1 MARFCDVCGAP
12 LEGHERFCT
21 SCGAPVATP
30 TDEEPSEAERPDE
43 TEAIPP
49 ADSSPTKETEPNE
62 GTTVQPS
69 PDDVQGSKPDGEK
82 GNGNKGRRTKVLV
95 AVALLLVV
103 AAVVG
108 VLALTQHGGS
118 PTSTEPESQT
128 ISLKFVTPNYS
139 EKTDS
144 KIPLKVTGK
153 TSTGEKYDKTFYVS
167 PSKSQLKV
175 PTGTYELSMPASPL
189 LASGDIYELPKPVS
203 LDTKEAA
210 GKSADSSNG
219 DVPTVT
225 FKVKPAKDATKDD
238 VAAAKASAKES
249 GLKADRIEN
258 LTKAA
263 VNKQVVDLYGG
274 ILDGIQD
281 VDFDASGKGEFKPQS
296 YEYALQDIN
305 GDNLPDL
312 LVMGD
317 QDSVQHYCVWVASQD
332 GSGVTQAQ
340 VPDDVMTRNGYA
352 SSYRFLLHGSNK
364 GNGLL
369 SSQLS
374 NSGSAMSTTQRYVVK
389 DGKLVADGD
398 AIQSQTA
405 GELAPKV
412 KSESVEINFV
422 DTSDRSLLEALA
434 KGEEIPTADDKQT
447 QSQDSQAK
455 ESATDKAIDDAKA
468 KGLVVLTGTVRK
480 MNGSDALNLSENLGL
495 MTSENAK
502 EMRSQPEVYGDTL
515 AETYTIFVLDDPQEI
530 AWRFVGPDEEMSTN
544 GMKTYIIG
552 LDDNMAAYDGR
563 HVTAAFDN
571 KNGYWSDELNP
582 LGQSPSC
589 LSVGVLAVG

>member
-30 TDEEPSEAERPDE
+30 PDEEPSEADRPVK
-43 TEAIPP
+43 TEAIPS
-49 ADSSPTKETEPNE
+49 ADPSSTKEPEPNE
-62 GTTVQPS
+62 STTVQPS
-69 PDDVQGSKPDGEK
+69 PDDAQGSKPDGEK
-82 GNGNKGRRTKVLV
+82 GSGNNGRRTKTLV
-95 AVALLLVV
+95 AVALVLVV

-108 VLALTQHGGS
+108 ALALTQHGGS

-128 ISLKFVTPNYS
+128 ISLKFVTPNYD

-175 PTGTYELSMPASPL
+175 PTRTYELSLPASPL

-203 LDTKEAA
+203 LDTKEAD
-210 GKSADSSNG
+210 GKSTDSSNG
-219 DVPTVT
+219 DVPTMT
-225 FKVKPAKDATKDD
+225 FKVKPAKDVTKDD
-238 VAAAKASAKES
+238 VAAAKES
-249 GLKADRIEN
+249 GLKADRIED

-263 VNKQVVDLYGG
+263 VNKQVADLNGG

-281 VDFDASGKGEFKPQS
+281 VDFGASGKGEFKPQS

-332 GSGVTQAQ
+332 GSGVTQVQ

-352 SSYRFLLHGSNK
+352 SSFRFLLNGSNK

-398 AIQSQTA
+398 VIQSQVA
-405 GELAPKV
+405 GELAPEV
-412 KSESVEINFV
+412 NSESVEINFV

-434 KGEEIPTADDKQT
+434 KGEEIPPADDKQT
-447 QSQDSQAK
+447 QSQDSQSK
-455 ESATDKAIDDAKA
+455 ESATDKAIADAKA
-468 KGLVVLTGTVRK
+468 KGLNVLAGTVR
-480 MNGSDALNLSENLGL
+480 
-495 MTSENAK
+495 
-502 EMRSQPEVYGDTL
+502 
-515 AETYTIFVLDDPQEI
+515 
-530 AWRFVGPDEEMSTN
+530 
-544 GMKTYIIG
+544 
-552 LDDNMAAYDGR
+552 
-563 HVTAAFDN
+563 
-571 KNGYWSDELNP
+571 
-582 LGQSPSC
+582 
-589 LSVGVLAVG
+589 SVIR

>member
-30 TDEEPSEAERPDE
+30 PDEEPSEAERPNE
-43 TEAIPP
+43 TEAIPS
-49 ADSSPTKETEPNE
+49 ADSSPTEETEPNE
-62 GTTVQPS
+62 GTTAQPS
-69 PDDVQGSKPDGEK
+69 PDDAQGSKPDGEK
-82 GNGNKGRRTKVLV
+82 GNGSKGRRTKALV
-95 AVALLLVV
+95 AVGLVLVV

-128 ISLKFVTPNYS
+128 ISLKFVTPNYD

-175 PTGTYELSMPASPL
+175 PTGTYELSLPASPL

-203 LDTKEAA
+203 LNTKEAA

-225 FKVKPAKDATKDD
+225 FKVKAAKDVTKDD
-238 VAAAKASAKES
+238 VDAAKAAAKES
-249 GLKADRIEN
+249 GLKADRIED

-263 VNKQVVDLYGG
+263 VNKQVADLYGG
-274 ILDGIQD
+274 ILNGIQD
-281 VDFDASGKGEFKPQS
+281 VDFDTSGKGEFKPQS

-332 GSGVTQAQ
+332 GSGVTQVQ

-352 SSYRFLLHGSNK
+352 SSYRFLLNGSNK

-405 GELAPKV
+405 GELAPEV
-412 KSESVEINFV
+412 KSESVEPNFV

-434 KGEEIPTADDKQT
+434 KGEKIPTADDRQT
-447 QSQDSQAK
+447 QSQDSQPK
-455 ESATDKAIDDAKA
+455 ESATDKAIADAKA

-480 MNGSDALNLSENLGL
+480 MNGSDALNLCVNLGV
-495 MTSENAK
+495 MTSESAE
-502 EMRSQPEVYGDTL
+502 EMRSHPDAYGDLSTF
-515 AETYTIFVLDDPQEI
+515 TYTLFVLDEPREI
-530 AWRFVGPDEEMSTN
+530 DWRWPGPDNDISSY
-544 GMKTYIIG
+544 GIKTYVVS
-552 LDDNMAAYDGR
+552 LDDSMDSYDGK
-563 HVTAAFDN
+563 HLTAAFDN
-571 KNGYWSDELNP
+571 KDSYWATELNP
-582 LGQSPSC
+582 LGESPSC
-589 LSVGVLAVG
+589 SSVEVLAVG

>member
-30 TDEEPSEAERPDE
+30 PDEEPSEADRPDE
-43 TEAIPP
+43 TETIPS
-49 ADSSPTKETEPNE
+49 ADPSSTKEPEPNE
-62 GTTVQPS
+62 STTVQPS
-69 PDDVQGSKPDGEK
+69 PDDAQGSKPDGEK
-82 GNGNKGRRTKVLV
+82 GSGNNGRRTKTLV
-95 AVALLLVV
+95 AVALVLVV

-108 VLALTQHGGS
+108 ALALTQHGGS

-144 KIPLKVTGK
+144 KIPLKVSGK

-210 GKSADSSNG
+210 SKGADSSNG

-225 FKVKPAKDATKDD
+225 FKVKPAKDVTKDD
-238 VAAAKASAKES
+238 VAAAKAAAKES
-249 GLKADRIEN
+249 GLKADRIED

-263 VNKQVVDLYGG
+263 VNKQVADLYGG
-274 ILDGIQD
+274 ILDGIRD
-281 VDFDASGKGEFKPQS
+281 VDFDASGKGGFKPQS

-332 GSGVTQAQ
+332 GSGVTQVQ

-352 SSYRFLLHGSNK
+352 SSYRFLLNGSNR

-374 NSGSAMSTTQRYVVK
+374 NSGSTMSTTQRYVVK
-389 DGKLVADGD
+389 DGKLVADGE

-405 GELAPKV
+405 GELAPEV

-447 QSQDSQAK
+447 QSQDSQPK
-455 ESATDKAIDDAKA
+455 ESATDKAIADAKA
-468 KGLVVLTGTVRK
+468 KGLVVLTGTVR
-480 MNGSDALNLSENLGL
+480 
-495 MTSENAK
+495 
-502 EMRSQPEVYGDTL
+502 
-515 AETYTIFVLDDPQEI
+515 
-530 AWRFVGPDEEMSTN
+530 
-544 GMKTYIIG
+544 
-552 LDDNMAAYDGR
+552 
-563 HVTAAFDN
+563 
-571 KNGYWSDELNP
+571 
-582 LGQSPSC
+582 
-589 LSVGVLAVG
+589 SVIR